1 MAGRREHAIPGVRM
15 AGHKQVTSKNSHMF
29 VSWPG
34 KEHGVSAD
42 APSFCCAGSPKD
54 CLAFS
59 PVHQV
64 LRCIL
69 GKPKCL
75 KQRVLGVHCEG
86 PVRLDVGTVPCFSR
100 SKPRYTHA
108 PRSVACLQMGGQP
121 LRVRKM
127 PKVPRHPFLLALSGC
142 HAHQHVLGQGTQTH
156 RNTYLLDISRETQ
169 NVSPGRISWRSERG
183 SRGSSSHE

>member
-75 KQRVLGVHCEG
+75 KQRVLGVRCEG

-121 LRVRKM
+121 LRVRKNAQSAEAS
-127 PKVPRHPFLLALSGC
+127 VPSGAQRLPRASTCPWPRDSNTQKHLPVRH
-142 HAHQHVLGQGTQTH
+142 
-156 RNTYLLDISRETQ
+156 
-169 NVSPGRISWRSERG
+169 
-183 SRGSSSHE
+183 